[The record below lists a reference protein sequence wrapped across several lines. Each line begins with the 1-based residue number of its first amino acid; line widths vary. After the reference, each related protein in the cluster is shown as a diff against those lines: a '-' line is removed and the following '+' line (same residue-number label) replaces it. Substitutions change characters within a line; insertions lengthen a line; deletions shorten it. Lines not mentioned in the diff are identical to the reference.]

1 MLSEKLALG
10 TVQFGL
16 EYGISNP
23 GGLASDTELQKIIA
37 GCSTHSV
44 NTFDTASA
52 YGNAETRLGTFL
64 PSEVMVIGKFTGTS
78 EKQIR
83 SELLTSLSN
92 LKTTQLH
99 GYLAHR
105 VNDIIQNPSV
115 WETVENLKKENLIL
129 KSGISIYTPSELTQ
143 VIELGIHPDIVQLPY
158 NLLDRRM
165 LDAMAFC
172 SMNGI
177 EVHVRSVF
185 LQGLFFLNPKALPP
199 HLELFKEPLF
209 KIASLAKEN
218 NLSVLALALQFVL
231 KNEFVTKA
239 IVGVQSSQ
247 QLNEIISACSA
258 FFDAEKLM
266 SQISDIKIAD
276 NYMLLPQNWK

>member
-16 EYGISNP
+16 EYGISNH
-23 GGLASDTELQKIIA
+23 GGLASDAEMQKIIA
-37 GCSTHSV
+37 GCSAHYV

-52 YGNAETRLGTFL
+52 YGNAETRLGAFL
-64 PSEVMVIGKFTGTS
+64 PKDAMVIGKFTGTS

-83 SELLTSLSN
+83 TELFSSLSN

-105 VNDIIQNPSV
+105 VNDIIQNPSI
-115 WETVENLKKENLIL
+115 WGTVENLKKENLIL
-129 KSGISIYTPSELTQ
+129 KTGISIYNPIELMQ
-143 VIELGIHPDIVQLPY
+143 IIELGIQPNIVQLPY

-165 LDAMAFC
+165 LDSMAFC

-177 EVHVRSVF
+177 EVHVRSMF
-185 LQGLFFLNPKALPP
+185 LQGLFFLDPNALPA
-199 HLELFKEPLF
+199 HLALFKEPLF
-209 KIASLAKEN
+209 KIATLAKEN
-218 NLSVLALALQFVL
+218 DLSPLALALQFVL
-231 KNEFVTKA
+231 NNEFVTKA

-247 QLNEIISACSA
+247 QWDEIISASKA
-258 FFDAEKLM
+258 FIDVEKLT
-266 SQISDIKIAD
+266 SHILDIKVAD
-276 NYMLLPQNWK
+276 NSMLLPQNWK